1 MNNLPLKALQ
11 TFEAVARHNSYQGAA
26 QELYVSPS
34 AVSHQL
40 KNLQQWLGCPL
51 FERRGNQ
58 LKILPGAEKL
68 ALSLSLSLGDIA
80 LACRKMREQQ
90 QPTKLVIAAI
100 PSVATCWLIPR
111 LADFQRLHPEI
122 SLRVSYAIH
131 GTEIDFSEVDIA
143 FIYAIKPPQPRDS
156 SVELFRSAE
165 SVPVCSADFLRN
177 HGPFIS
183 AKQIAS
189 GLFLHDA
196 VASQGWKE
204 WLHKAH
210 CALPQQIAGPSFDDF
225 NLLRSAALAGQGIAL
240 CPLAMI
246 EDDLSNQRLVQLSD
260 IPVCASSGYYML
272 QKSAVQPGDASA
284 AKLFRDWVFSNND
297 NN

>member
-1 MNNLPLKALQ
+1 MKNLPLKALQ

-26 QELYVSPS
+26 QELFVSPS

-40 KNLQQWLGCPL
+40 KKLQQWLGCPL

-80 LACRKMREQQ
+80 LACRQIREQQ

-111 LADFQRLHPEI
+111 LADFQQRHPQI

-143 FIYAIKPPQPRDS
+143 FIYAKNPPTQRGI

-165 SVPVCSADFLRN
+165 SFPVCSTDFLRN
-177 HGPFIS
+177 YGPFS
-183 AKQIAS
+183 NLQQIAS
-189 GLFLHDA
+189 GAFLHDA
-196 VASQGWKE
+196 VVAEGWEE
-204 WLHKAH
+204 WLIKAN
-210 CALPQQIAGPSFDDF
+210 CTVPTRIAGPSFDDF
-225 NLLRSAALAGQGIAL
+225 NLLRSAALSGQGIAL

-246 EDDLSNQRLVQLSD
+246 EDDLNNQRLVQLSD
-260 IPVCASSGYYML
+260 TPVNVSSGYYML
-272 QKSAVQPGDASA
+272 QKSAVQPGAATA
-284 AKLFRDWVFSNND
+284 AKLFRDWVFSSSES
-297 NN
+297 